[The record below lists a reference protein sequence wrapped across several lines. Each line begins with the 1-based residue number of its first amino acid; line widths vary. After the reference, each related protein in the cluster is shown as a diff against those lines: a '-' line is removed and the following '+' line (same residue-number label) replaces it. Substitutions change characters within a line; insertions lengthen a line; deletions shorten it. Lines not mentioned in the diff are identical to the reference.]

1 MVAIGATAR
10 QTVRTGNGVRSR
22 LNMSSTP
29 GTIGLLMV
37 AFVVLSLA
45 WGAVGAWTA
54 YEHASAASGV
64 LNSSEPVSFQARQMY
79 QALSD
84 ADVTATTAFLSGAQE
99 TLPMRQRYQADIA
112 QAGADLSSLK
122 NAAAASGNQQP
133 GSPLGAG
140 LAAISTGLPVYT
152 GYVAEAQSDY
162 ALGYQL
168 TGGSFM
174 QVASEQMH
182 LTLLPA
188 ARSIYASANASL
200 AAQSAQ
206 AAGLP
211 WVVIALAFSAGLG
224 VALYRAQRWLSR
236 RMRRTF
242 NYGLLLASVAMT
254 ATAVWLLI
262 AFAVARTD
270 LQHAEAHGS
279 TPAQYLAQAS
289 ITAQRARGD
298 QILNLIS
305 RSGSTSFQGD
315 FASAQRQVGPG
326 AGSLLTSAAAAS
338 TGSAAAQATAAERD
352 ARAWYAISD
361 RAFSLDVAANYSAE
375 TSLVIGSGTGS
386 SAAGFGQLEADVSR
400 SIAADQAVFSAG
412 ASTAANALIGLEV
425 AFIVVALLMAAGCTW
440 GLYRRLAEYQ

>member
-1 MVAIGATAR
+1 
-10 QTVRTGNGVRSR
+10 
-22 LNMSSTP
+22 
-29 GTIGLLMV
+29 
-37 AFVVLSLA
+37 
-45 WGAVGAWTA
+45 
-54 YEHASAASGV
+54 
-64 LNSSEPVSFQARQMY
+64 
-79 QALSD
+79 
-84 ADVTATTAFLSGAQE
+84 
-99 TLPMRQRYQADIA
+99 
-112 QAGADLSSLK
+112 
-122 NAAAASGNQQP
+122 
-133 GSPLGAG
+133 
-140 LAAISTGLPVYT
+140 
-152 GYVAEAQSDY
+152 
-162 ALGYQL
+162 
-168 TGGSFM
+168 M

-254 ATAVWLLI
+254 ATAVWLPI

-279 TPAQYLAQAS
+279 APAEYLAQAS

-326 AGSLLTSAAAAS
+326 AGHAADVRGRRID
-338 TGSAAAQATAAERD
+338 GSAAAQATAAEPGRARLVRD
-352 ARAWYAISD
+352 QR
-361 RAFSLDVAANYSAE
+361 
-375 TSLVIGSGTGS
+375 
-386 SAAGFGQLEADVSR
+386 SR
-400 SIAADQAVFSAG
+400 VQP
-412 ASTAANALIGLEV
+412 
-425 AFIVVALLMAAGCTW
+425 
-440 GLYRRLAEYQ
+440 

>member
-1 MVAIGATAR
+1 VLATGPNAQ
-10 QTVRTGNGVRSR
+10 QTMTTGNGVRSR
-22 LNMSSTP
+22 LTESSTP
-29 GTIGLLMV
+29 RIIGLLMV
-37 AFVVLSLA
+37 AFVVLSLG

-54 YEHASAASGV
+54 HQHASAASTV
-64 LNSSEPVSFQARQMY
+64 LNSSEPVSFEARQMY

-84 ADVTATTAFLSGAQE
+84 ADVTATTAFLSGPRE
-99 TLPMRQRYQADIA
+99 SLPMRQRYQADIA
-112 QAGADLSSLK
+112 LAGADLSSLK
-122 NAAAASGNQQP
+122 TAAAASG
-133 GSPLGAG
+133 GRLGAS
-140 LAAISTGLPVYT
+140 LAALSTGLPVYT
-152 GYVAEAQSDY
+152 GYVAEAQTDY

-188 ARSIYASANASL
+188 ARSIYAAANASL
-200 AAQSAQ
+200 AAQNAQ

-211 WVVIALAFSAGLG
+211 WVVIALAFSVGLG
-224 VALYRAQRWLSR
+224 AALYRAQQWLSR
-236 RMRRTF
+236 RMRRTI
-242 NYGLLLASVAMT
+242 NYGLLLASVAMIATT
-254 ATAVWLLI
+254 AWLLI

-315 FASAQRQVGPG
+315 FTSAQRQVGPG
-326 AGSLLTSAAAAS
+326 PGSLLTSATAAS
-338 TGSAAAQATAAERD
+338 TGTAVAQAAAAGRA

-375 TSLVIGSGTGS
+375 TGLVIGSGTGS
-386 SAAGFGQLEADVSR
+386 SAAGFAQLEADLSR
-400 SIAADQAVFSAG
+400 SIATDQAAFAAG
-412 ASTAANALIGLEV
+412 ASAAAGALTGLQV
-425 AFIVVALLMAAGCTW
+425 AFIIAALLMAAGCTW
-440 GLYRRLAEYQ
+440 GLYQRLAEYQ